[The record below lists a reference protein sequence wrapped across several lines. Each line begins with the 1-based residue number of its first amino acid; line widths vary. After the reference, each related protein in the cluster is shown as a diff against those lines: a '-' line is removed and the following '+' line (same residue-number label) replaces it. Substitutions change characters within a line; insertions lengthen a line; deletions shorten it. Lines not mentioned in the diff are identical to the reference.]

1 VPEVTVRDAHRGD
14 ASAIAEVSAAAVP
27 YLVRSAAR
35 VAAEIRDDGRLGRR
49 RHVALIDKQVV
60 GAVTVRQAVERRGE
74 REVFLSVKV
83 RPDQGSQGIGTALL
97 GAAAAA
103 CRSASRLVAL
113 GNGDP
118 ISMAFAVRNGFLP
131 TEEHHLAM
139 VRPATLAPV
148 GTEPEGFR
156 AVTLEALPDLRML
169 LETHNTSATRDP
181 SRRRLTM
188 YQLRDEWWDRPDN
201 APDLSWGLLAHGPDG
216 PVLAAF
222 TSVEVDRERSRAW
235 TTTTVTHPA
244 YRDQDLAHWVRART
258 LASLASAGVAQA
270 WTVSEPPD
278 GRQLPGAGLLGYHP
292 AATAVRLVRRLSR

>member
-14 ASAIAEVSAAAVP
+14 ASAIGDVSAAAVP

-35 VAAEIRDDGRLGRR
+35 VTAEIRDDARLGRR
-49 RHVALIDKQVV
+49 RLV
-60 GAVTVRQAVERRGE
+60 
-74 REVFLSVKV
+74 VKV
-83 RPDQGSQGIGTALL
+83 RPDQGSQGIGTTLL
-97 GAAAAA
+97 RAAADSFGTAN
-103 CRSASRLVAL
+103 RLVAL

-131 TEEHHLAM
+131 EEEEHFAM

-148 GTEPEGFR
+148 GAEPEGFR
-156 AVTLEALPDLRML
+156 AATLEALPDLRML
-169 LETHNTSATRDP
+169 LETQNSAAAGDP
-181 SRRRLTM
+181 GRRRLTM
-188 YQLRDEWWDRPDN
+188 YQLRDEWWDRADN
-201 APDLSWGLLAHGPDG
+201 APDLSWGLLAEGRSG

-235 TTTTVTHPA
+235 TTLTATHPS

-258 LASLASAGVAQA
+258 LASLASAGVAEA
-270 WTVSEPPD
+270 WTSTEPAQ
-278 GRQLPGAGLLGYHP
+278 GAVLPEEELLGYHH